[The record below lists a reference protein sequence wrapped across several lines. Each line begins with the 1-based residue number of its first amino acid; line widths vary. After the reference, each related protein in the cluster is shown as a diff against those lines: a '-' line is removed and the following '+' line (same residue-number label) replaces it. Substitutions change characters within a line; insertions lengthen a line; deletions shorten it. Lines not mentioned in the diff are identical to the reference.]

1 MQTTASDRADH
12 VTVIQAEHGL
22 RDYWR
27 DLVAYR
33 ELFVFLAWRDLA
45 VRYKQT
51 VIGVA
56 WSVLRPL
63 LTMIVFTIVFG
74 TIADLPSGGAPYPV
88 LVFAAMLPW
97 QFFSAGLVESSAS
110 LVVNANMITKVYFPR
125 LALPVAALIVALVDL
140 LISLV
145 ILVGLM
151 LVFGV
156 APTWRLVALPGL
168 VVIAGMAALGAGVF
182 LAALNVRY
190 RDFRYVVPFVAQLG
204 LYISPVGFSSDV
216 VPDQWRLVYSL
227 NPMVG
232 VIDGF
237 RWSILGGD
245 VRIYWP
251 GFLVSLVAVV
261 VLFALGLR
269 YFRATERGF
278 ADVI

>member
-1 MQTTASDRADH
+1 MLHHARSEH
-12 VTVIQAEHGL
+12 ITVIQAGHGL

-56 WSVLRPL
+56 WSVIRPV
-63 LTMIVFTIVFG
+63 LTMVVFTLVFG
-74 TIADLPSGGAPYPV
+74 SIANLPSGGAPYPV

-97 QFFSAGLVESSAS
+97 QFFSAGLVESSGS
-110 LVVNANMITKVYFPR
+110 LVANANMITKVYFPR
-125 LALPVAALIVALVDL
+125 LALPVASLIVALVDL

-145 ILVGLM
+145 ILGIMMVI
-151 LVFGV
+151 FGV
-156 APTWRLVALPGL
+156 APTWRLLALPGL
-168 VVIAGMAALGAGVF
+168 ILIAGLAALGAGVY
-182 LAALNVRY
+182 LAALNVKY
-190 RDFRYVVPFVAQLG
+190 RDFRYIVPFIAQLG

-237 RWSILGGD
+237 RWAILGGEAQ
-245 VRIYWP
+245 IFLP
-251 GFLVSLVAVV
+251 GFLISLAVVAVLLV
-261 VLFALGLR
+261 IGLG